1 MIDRAAYRPLV
12 PWDDT
17 AQATL
22 SEEEEEE
29 EEEIGEEEEEEEEET
44 QVRKHMR
51 VMNLIADDF
60 IQNVHT

>member
-1 MIDRAAYRPLV
+1 VIDRAAYRPLV

-17 AQATL
+17 TL